1 MSSAEPSN
9 LTLLGNSQSGVPD
22 APSREIL
29 ETFANH
35 NAKRPFWIKLD
46 CLEFSSL
53 CPVTG
58 QPDYAK
64 IRIEYVPGKLC
75 VETKS
80 LKFYLAAYRSQ
91 AGFNE
96 EIINRIADDL
106 IAVCQ
111 PQKFTIEGAFGARGG
126 IALTVEIQYPDEQ
139 LLEGGS

>member
-1 MSSAEPSN
+1 MPPADSPN
-9 LTLLGNSQSGVPD
+9 LTLLGNSQSGVPE
-22 APSREIL
+22 APSTEIL

-35 NAKRPFWIKLD
+35 NAKRPYWIKLD

-64 IRIEYVPGKLC
+64 IRIEYIPDQLC

-80 LKFYLAAYRSQ
+80 LKFYLASYRSQ
-91 AGFNE
+91 AAFNE
-96 EIINRIADDL
+96 EVINRIADDL

-111 PQKFTIEGAFGARGG
+111 PREFRIEGAFGARGG
-126 IALTVEIQYPDEQ
+126 IALTVEIRHSDPQQ
-139 LLEGGS
+139 LPESP